1 MAREAPPLVC
11 FQNSE
16 LDGTQ
21 RQWLRPTSFDAA
33 KETVTFTAVA
43 FTLRNEKRCPECIK
57 EIESNKGLFA
67 KSSKPTHL
75 SDKEMLTCLD
85 YRDNSSRV
93 SARFDGWL
101 VPGQSDVES
110 NVWRLPAA
118 FKSSGKGALVRIAGF
133 DHEYNC
139 IAVSKEDFSS
149 TGPDHDESREEDPYT
164 RCSYQI
170 QSFTASI
177 SWILQGLT
185 NCHVTAKSLAPR
197 LLRGL
202 AERLQTS
209 DATAADLFGTNLR
222 AYYGDFHPNT
232 DYGVIAKQIR
242 RQTCPDIF
250 DGLLQKDHVQ
260 NRCKA
265 IGANEN
271 IDSPAKWTEWSNWLY
286 DTYFKDPHSGA
297 CGRLIWYALRTPG
310 FCSSYAKAANTHAD
324 SYGFDRFLE
333 VDKVVLFGMRYST
346 NHIEFLRPLFE
357 QTPQR
362 PKYGRARPL
371 YLQQG
376 WWRAMMSENL
386 VPFAELTDK
395 DQQQLAAASWW
406 ANWESDACTLISSP
420 PSLALAESSRQAFW
434 SLVSTKKVKIA
445 DHGFDFLAAA
455 IRSHDTELFRQ
466 LLAAGCPLAPNREL
480 PNQTPLL
487 SLAMATEG
495 KAIDILKLLLA
506 MPDICRDD
514 WSAAIKRGLWS
525 IHKVAVQGMDP
536 LTESIEIM
544 IRHVEPDIIDLQAF
558 ICLCRFLQGRPDLLT
573 LLTDRVGK
581 AKLQEL
587 CQLWT
592 QDPGQDITVALSAH
606 FRLLAIGIE
615 IFTFEG
621 LVIALTE
628 SRSWA
633 RFLNVQNSTIDI
645 PMVGGMREI
654 TPRTLFPLLLNNGK
668 AAILFEA
675 VAAFVPQGHIPK
687 EDVARWNLRRIS
699 VIKGICNG
707 LADWIRDHNI
717 DECSDAQE
725 HIVRLLGFLTKHGI
739 KRIRP
744 MYLCEMAAAKGL
756 NAIVA
761 LWAPGQLL
769 FHASGTL
776 RDKALRGGW
785 RLLASILR
793 DVPELF
799 DEIQVGW
806 FYDAIK
812 FYLENC
818 DPAVLRTEEEGVVAL
833 VSSIRDTS
841 HVRFDRTGF
850 CIHYAVR
857 LGWPRLMQVQGV
869 ESVFKHCKIG
879 YCLQT
884 SPSSGYIEPQL
895 TREEIDDRT
904 SRLTASRRRCQTLKG
919 VGGMEALMRLL
930 TVPPSHRDTSAS
942 RLEHI
947 LNALSVH
954 IFDLR
959 TPEERAE
966 LVTGTILPTL
976 HRAIAEFPETSNF
989 RSGELSPALVTLL
1002 GMAQQRG
1009 IDELSSMYKP
1019 DYSAGFVF
1027 GEKRRPARFQE
1038 GWTLPPPTA
1047 KARPLLDLN
1056 NPKPEVPIQHFGKP
1070 AFRLTSGS
1078 SRAGR
1083 APKGLSSRIPGSSNF
1098 FTSGVIGG
1106 LSASLPTAAAT
1117 PTSAVELSLTL
1128 QGLTLTS
1135 SQSAP
1140 RSLFDLNHPPP
1151 TIQPNSRESE
1161 SPLAGM
1167 AETLSGVAERARQQG
1182 DVNPSTN
1189 LTGLFDSLSTV
1200 AVPTIGASA
1209 AGREG
1214 HEDATSS
1221 SSMQKKRKAEAWKF
1235 RY

>member
-11 FQNSE
+11 FRNIDIE

-43 FTLRNEKRCPECIK
+43 FTLRNKKRCPECIM
-57 EIESNKGLFA
+57 EIESNKGLFS
-67 KSSKPTHL
+67 KRSKPIHL
-75 SDKEMLTCLD
+75 SDKEMMTCLD
-85 YRDNSSRV
+85 YRDNSSQV

-101 VPGQSDVES
+101 IPGQIDVES
-110 NVWRLPAA
+110 NVWGLPAA
-118 FKSSGKGALVRIAGF
+118 FESNGKGALVRIAGF

-139 IAVSKEDFSS
+139 IALSKEDFSS

-209 DATAADLFGTNLR
+209 DATAAELFGTNLR
-222 AYYGDFHPNT
+222 AYYGNFHPNT
-232 DYGVIAKQIR
+232 DYGVIAKQIH

-250 DGLLQKDHVQ
+250 DGLLKKGHVK

-265 IGANEN
+265 IGANEDV
-271 IDSPAKWTEWSNWLY
+271 DSPAKWTEWSNWLY
-286 DTYFKDPHSGA
+286 DTYFKDPHFGA
-297 CGRLIWYALRTPG
+297 YGRLIWCALRTPG
-310 FCSSYAKAANTHAD
+310 FCSSYAKAANNHD
-324 SYGFDRFLE
+324 GSRGFDRFLE
-333 VDKVVLFGMRYST
+333 VDQVVLFGMRYST
-346 NHIEFLRPLFE
+346 NRIEFLRPLFE
-357 QTPQR
+357 QTPHR
-362 PKYGRARPL
+362 PKFGRKRPL

-376 WWRAMMSENL
+376 WWRAMLSENL

-395 DQQQLAAASWW
+395 DQQQLVAASWW
-406 ANWESDACTLISSP
+406 ANWESDACTLILWP

-434 SLVSTKKVKIA
+434 SLVSAKKVKIA
-445 DHGFDFLAAA
+445 DHGFEFLAAA

-466 LLAAGCPLAPNREL
+466 LLAAGCPLAPTRIA

-487 SLAMATEG
+487 SLAMFTEG

-506 MPDICRDD
+506 MPDICRED
-514 WSAAIKRGLWS
+514 WSAAIKRGLRS
-525 IHKVAVQGMDP
+525 IHKVATQGMDP

-558 ICLCRFLQGRPDLLT
+558 ICLCRFLQGRSDLLT

-581 AKLQEL
+581 AKLREL
-587 CQLWT
+587 CQLWS
-592 QDPGQDITVALSAH
+592 QDPGQDTTVTIRAH

-633 RFLNVQNSTIDI
+633 QFLNVQNSTIDI

-675 VAAFVPQGHIPK
+675 VAALVPQWNSTK

-725 HIVRLLGFLTKHGI
+725 HIVRLLELLTKHGI
-739 KRIRP
+739 KRVRP

-761 LWAPGQLL
+761 FWAPGQLL

-785 RLLASILR
+785 RLLASVIR
-793 DVPELF
+793 DVPQLF
-799 DEIQVGW
+799 DEIQVER
-806 FYDAIK
+806 FYDGIK
-812 FYLENC
+812 FYLEKC
-818 DPAVLRTEEEGVVAL
+818 DPAVLRTEEEGVAAL
-833 VSSIRDTS
+833 VESIPDLPYD
-841 HVRFDRTGF
+841 RFDGTGF
-850 CIHYAVR
+850 CIQYAVR

-869 ESVFKHCKIG
+869 ESVFQHCKIG
-879 YCLQT
+879 YCLQK

-895 TREEIDDRT
+895 TREEVDDQT
-904 SRLTASRRRCQTLKG
+904 SRLRASRRRCQSLKWI
-919 VGGMEALMRLL
+919 GGMEALMRLL

-954 IFDLR
+954 IFDLQ

-966 LVTGTILPTL
+966 LVTSTILPTL
-976 HRAIAEFPETSNF
+976 HRAIAEFPEISNF

-1002 GMAQQRG
+1002 GMAHQRG

-1019 DYSAGFVF
+1019 VDAAIFVF
-1027 GEKRRPARFQE
+1027 GEKRPPRFQE
-1038 GWTLPPPTA
+1038 GWTLPPSTA
-1047 KARPLLDLN
+1047 KPRPLLDLN
-1056 NPKPEVPIQHFGKP
+1056 NLKPEVPIQRSGEP

-1078 SRAGR
+1078 NRAGR
-1083 APKGLSSRIPGSSNF
+1083 APKGLSSQVPGSSNS
-1098 FTSGVIGG
+1098 FTSGVTGG

-1117 PTSAVELSLTL
+1117 PTSAFALSLTL

-1140 RSLFDLNHPPP
+1140 RSLFDLNNPPP
-1151 TIQPNSRESE
+1151 TIQPNSRGSE
-1161 SPLAGM
+1161 SPFAWTAG
-1167 AETLSGVAERARQQG
+1167 TPGVDESAQQQR
-1182 DVNPSTN
+1182 DVNLSTD
-1189 LTGLFDSLSTV
+1189 LTGLIDSLSTV
-1200 AVPTIGASA
+1200 AVPSIGASA

-1221 SSMQKKRKAEAWKF
+1221 SSMQKKRKVEAWKI
-1235 RY
+1235 